1 MQKQRF
7 IPLLVVTV
15 IVVVT
20 AALLSTARAP
30 QTTREKELLFP
41 RLEASINDITG
52 IELRGY
58 NTEVKLAKLG
68 EGWVLAGNDN
78 YPADFDKVR
87 ALLIGFAN
95 FKVLAEKTRRPH
107 LYPRLSVENPDSKGS
122 RAIVTR
128 LYNSTGDE
136 VAALIIGREKT
147 GNAANPFPGF
157 YGRIP
162 ETETSL
168 LLQGQPDV
176 SADPRDWFETGLFSI
191 ASDTVSEVRI
201 EHADSEPVLLQRS
214 DPGQPDFQLQNIP
227 EGKKAQSLVIINRMG
242 ALLEDMV
249 AMDVRALDSVNWP
262 GDTVTTRV
270 STFDGLVVT
279 MRLAAL
285 DGQPFANFRF
295 EQDDAA
301 APASES
307 DGATSSLN
315 AGELNRRHADWVYQI
330 QDFKFRDLTRTMD
343 DLVRNQ

>member
-1 MQKQRF
+1 MKKQRF
-7 IPLLVVTV
+7 ITLLVVTV
-15 IVVVT
+15 IVVIT
-20 AALLSTARAP
+20 AALLSTVRAP

-41 RLEASINDITG
+41 RLEAAINDITG
-52 IELRGY
+52 IELTGY
-58 NTEVKLAKLG
+58 DSEVRLARQG

-87 ALLIGFAN
+87 ALIIGFAN
-95 FKVLAEKTRRPH
+95 FRVLAEKTRRPH
-107 LYPRLSVENPDSKGS
+107 LYPRLSVENPDTKGS

-128 LYNSTGDE
+128 LYNSAGDE

-162 ETETSL
+162 DTETSL

-191 ASDTVSEVRI
+191 ASDRVSEVRI

-214 DPGQPDFQLQNIP
+214 DPGQADFQLQNIP

-249 AMDVRALDSVNWP
+249 AMDVRALNTVNWP

-279 MRLAAL
+279 MKLAAL

-295 EQDDAA
+295 EKTSAA
-301 APASES
+301 APASAS
-307 DGATSSLN
+307 DSEAAALN
-315 AGELNRRHADWVYQI
+315 ADELNRRHADWVYLI